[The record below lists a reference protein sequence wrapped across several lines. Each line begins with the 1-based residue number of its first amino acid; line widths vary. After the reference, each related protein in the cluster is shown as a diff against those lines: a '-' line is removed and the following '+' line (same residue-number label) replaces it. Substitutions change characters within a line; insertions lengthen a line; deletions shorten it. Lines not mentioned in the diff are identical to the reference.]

1 MSDSN
6 KVNYSY
12 GGPGIWGYL
21 FLLFTGLK
29 LAGIGPVATWSWWAV
44 TAPLW
49 GPLVFGIVVFL
60 VVAVLAALAA
70 AFSR

>member
-1 MSDSN
+1 MSNSDI
-6 KVNYSY
+6 KYSY

-29 LAGIGPVATWSWWAV
+29 LAGIGPVATWSWWWV
-44 TAPLW
+44 TSPLW
-49 GPLVFGIVVFL
+49 GPLAFCVVVFL
-60 VVAVLAALAA
+60 VVALIAVIAA